1 MFKVTSVATTAAL
14 FFGTLLASSA
24 AMAQSGEY
32 AKKLVGSWTLTST
45 EDYYEDGHKVNRW
58 GANVIGSAMFDETGH
73 FNLIIMGDDLPVKS
87 ATPNFAS
94 KMVIAYFGTY
104 AVDESAKTVAY
115 NIQKST
121 HPAFD
126 GITRMVKIQSLT
138 DMELTQTTAPIKAPD
153 GTFTPHQVFKRT
165 N

>member
-1 MFKVTSVATTAAL
+1 MFKVRSAARVAAL
-14 FFGTLLASSA
+14 FFGTILASNA
-24 AMAQSGEY
+24 TMAQSGEF
-32 AKKLVGSWTLTST
+32 AKKLIGSWTLTST
-45 EDYYEDGHKVNRW
+45 DDFYEDGRKVNRW
-58 GANVIGSAMFDETGH
+58 GANVTGSAIFDETGH

-87 ATPNFAS
+87 ATPNFSS

-104 AVDESAKTVAY
+104 TVDESEKTVSY
-115 NIQKST
+115 KIQKST

-126 GITRMVKIQSLT
+126 GITRLVKVQSLT

>member
-1 MFKVTSVATTAAL
+1 MFKPTSTAAMAAV
-14 FFGTLLASSA
+14 FFGTLLASNASL
-24 AMAQSGEY
+24 AQAGEY
-32 AKKLVGSWTLTST
+32 AKKLIGSWTLTST
-45 EDYYEDGHKVNRW
+45 DDYYEDGHKVNRW
-58 GANVIGSAMFDETGH
+58 GANVTGSAIFDEAGN
-73 FNLIIMGDDLPVKS
+73 FNLIIMGDDLPARS

-104 AVDESAKTVAY
+104 KVDESAKTVAY